1 MSILW
6 TGVELAAATQ
16 GRFTGGRFGS
26 GDGRAITA
34 SGVSIDT
41 RTLETGDLFIALLGE
56 NSDGHAHVA
65 LALDKGAAAVLVHR
79 TDELEGV
86 DPADPRLLVVGDTM
100 VGLWDLARAA
110 RARFTGDV
118 VAVTGSVGKTTT
130 KEMLRVALGS
140 LGKTHASAA
149 SYNNHW
155 GVPLTLARLPRDAV
169 FCVSE
174 IGMNHPGEIAPLA
187 ELVRPDVAVIS
198 TIGSA
203 HLGHMGSLEAIA
215 QEKASIITALPRG
228 GIAIVP
234 DDAEGQV
241 IFTDIA
247 QASGVTLWKS
257 GFAGTS
263 TARITDLELSGDGSR
278 FVAHVAGTAVSV
290 DIRAPGEH
298 LARNALS
305 TLAVVAALHGGGPE
319 LSRAAVALAD
329 FTPGTGR
336 GAASP
341 ILDGKALLLDESYNA
356 SVLSIRAA
364 LGVLALLPAKRR
376 IAVLG
381 DIREL
386 GDFAHEEHLS
396 LEPAVSA
403 AADLVFCCGPHM
415 KDLFDAL
422 PPSRRG
428 SWEETSS
435 ALAPLVR
442 ATLQPGDAVLVKGS
456 FGSRMKTVV
465 DALKAENV

>member
-6 TGVELAAATQ
+6 TGEELAAATQ
-16 GRFTGGRFGS
+16 GRFGS
-26 GDGRAITA
+26 EDGHAITV

-41 RTLETGDLFIALLGE
+41 RTLATGDLFIALLGE

-65 LALDKGAAAVLVHR
+65 MALDKGAAAVLVHR

-86 DPADPRLLVVGDTM
+86 DPTDPRLLIVGDTM

-118 VAVTGSVGKTTT
+118 IAVTGSVGKTTT
-130 KEMLRVALGS
+130 KEMLRVALGA
-140 LGKTHASAA
+140 LGRTHASAA

-215 QEKASIITALPRG
+215 QEKASIIAALPRG

-234 DDAEGQV
+234 DDAEGQA
-241 IFTDIA
+241 IFTDVA
-247 QASGVTLWKS
+247 QAAGVTLWRS
-257 GFAGTS
+257 GFAETS
-263 TARITDLELSGDGSR
+263 EARLTDPELSGEGSR
-278 FVAHVAGTAVSV
+278 FVAHVAGTAVPV
-290 DIRAPGEH
+290 EIRAPGEH

-305 TLAVVAALHGGGPE
+305 TLAVVAALHGSGSE
-319 LSRAAVALAD
+319 LSRAAEALAS

-341 ILDGKALLLDESYNA
+341 ILDGEALLLDESYNA
-356 SVLSIRAA
+356 SVLSIKAA

-386 GDFAHEEHLS
+386 GDFAREEHLS

-422 PPSRRG
+422 PSSRRG
-428 SWEETSS
+428 SWEENSS

-442 ATLQPGDAVLVKGS
+442 AVLQPGDAVLVKGS
-456 FGSRMKTVV
+456 FGSRMKVVV
-465 DALKAENV
+465 DALKAESV